1 MHKMEDMMSKER
13 EFIKSFFQ
21 FSIGQWIA
29 ALISFITT
37 PITTWLII
45 PEEFGK
51 ASMFTLAF
59 NLLLNISLLGTDQS
73 FVRMFYE
80 KPEEERRNLLWE
92 SLMPS
97 LSVGFIV
104 FIIIGLF
111 WKELS
116 FVLFEDYSHFLPIF
130 LLGLTILIAIIERF
144 ATLVVRMKQR
154 GIAFSALRVVN
165 GASNAAFTILY
176 ALLVSKTFYAVI
188 VGLFFSHVLSAL
200 LAIFFERDL
209 WFGKFKINTGSVK
222 EIIKYGL
229 PFVPTFLITWIFQ
242 SFDKLA
248 LRNYCDFTEIGL
260 YSAAF
265 KVVSVMSLI
274 QVGFSNFW
282 TPVSYES
289 YENDPESTGLFEKVS
304 LFISAAMFVVGMLII
319 VFKDVIFLL
328 LAKSY
333 RQAAGISSFLLLIPI
348 MNTTSQVTGV
358 GIGFK
363 KKTYWHMIISAVPA
377 VANVIGNTLLVPQY
391 GAKGAA
397 FTTGL
402 SYILYYCMKTFIS
415 KNLYPVNYHLGK
427 FFTATVV
434 FVIVA
439 FINTFVGNLV
449 WQVLS
454 AVIGLV
460 IVLLVYNTEVKYA
473 LDLVIDELKRV
484 ITPKKA

>member
-1 MHKMEDMMSKER
+1 MNKER

-29 ALISFITT
+29 ALISFVTT

-130 LLGLTILIAIIERF
+130 LLGLTVLIGCVERF

-165 GASNAAFTILY
+165 GASNAVFTILY

-188 VGLFFSHVLSAL
+188 VGLFFSHIVSAT
-200 LAIFFERDL
+200 LAIFLERDL

-265 KVVSVMSLI
+265 KVVAIMNLI
-274 QVGFSNFW
+274 QTGFTTFW

-289 YENDPESTGLFEKVS
+289 YENNPESTGLFEKVS
-304 LFISAAMFVVGMLII
+304 LFISAAMFVMGMLII

-333 RQAAGISSFLLLIPI
+333 RSAAQIAPFLILMPI
-348 MNTTSQVTGV
+348 MYTTSEVSVV
-358 GIGFK
+358 GINFK
-363 KKTYWHMIISAVPA
+363 KKTFWHMLIAT
-377 VANVIGNTLLVPQY
+377 VAAGCNVVGNTLLVPLY
-391 GAKGAA
+391 GAKAAA

-402 SYILYYCMKTFIS
+402 SYIVFFCMRTFIS
-415 KNLYPVNYHLGK
+415 KSLYPVNYHLGK

-454 AVIGLV
+454 AVVGLV
-460 IVLLVYNTEVKYA
+460 IVMLVYNTEVKYA